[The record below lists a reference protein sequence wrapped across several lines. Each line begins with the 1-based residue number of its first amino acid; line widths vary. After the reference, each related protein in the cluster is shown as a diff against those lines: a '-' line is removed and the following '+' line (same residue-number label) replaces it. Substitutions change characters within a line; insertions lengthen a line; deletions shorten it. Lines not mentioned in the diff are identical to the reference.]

1 MSVLLPSKALDEIP
15 LFIYGQKTNIGLII
29 YNKFAVVFSVTDME
43 QNNEHIYVG
52 KVNDWIVR
60 PTISWTIIFEEF
72 IFNAVGSD
80 GIDVYLIN

>member
-1 MSVLLPSKALDEIP
+1 
-15 LFIYGQKTNIGLII
+15 
-29 YNKFAVVFSVTDME
+29 ME
-43 QNNEHIYVG
+43 QNNTKVQVK